1 MASEEKLFG
10 YLKKVTADLHQ
21 TRQRLL
27 AAESR
32 SQEPIAIVSASCR
45 LPGGVDSPEALW
57 QLVRTGTDAIS
68 EFPADRGWDL
78 ERLYDPDPDHQGTS
92 YTRAGGFLANA
103 ADFDPG
109 MFGISPREALAMDPQ
124 QRLLLELSWEAL
136 ERAGIDPTSL
146 RGSKTGVFGGVTP
159 QEYGPPL
166 REMSRSAGGFG
177 LTGRMVSVAS
187 GRVAYSFGFEG
198 PAVTVD
204 TACSSSLVALHLA
217 CQSLRSGECDLAL
230 AGGVTVM
237 ATPATF
243 VEFSR
248 QRGLAPDGRC
258 KSFAAAADGTGWGE
272 GAGLVL
278 LERLS
283 DARQNGHEVLAV
295 VRGSA
300 VNQDGASNGLTAPNG
315 PSQQRVITQAL
326 ANAGLSVSD
335 VDAVEAH
342 GTGTR
347 LGDPIEAQALI
358 ATYGQGRDKDR
369 PLWLGSVKSNI
380 GHTQAAAGVAGVI
393 KMVLAM
399 RHGQLPATLHV
410 DDPTS
415 AVDWSAGSVRL
426 LTENTPWPDSGRP
439 CRVGVSS
446 FGISG
451 TNAHVILEQSPVG
464 QGEPTGPVEGEREPE
479 AAIPVVPWVVSGKT
493 PEAARAQ
500 AERVLSHVEDRPE
513 LSPAD
518 VAYSLGVTRAALDE
532 RAVVLGSD
540 RDTLL
545 TGLRAFADG
554 REVPEVVSGSA
565 GNGGRVG
572 FVFAGQGGQWL
583 GMGRGLYSVFPVFA
597 DAFDEACTELDTHL
611 GQEVRVRDVV
621 FGSGE
626 SLLDRTLWAQ
636 SGLFALQVGLLRLLG
651 SWGVRPDVVLGHSV
665 GELAAAH
672 AAGVLSL
679 PEAARLVAG
688 RARLM
693 QALPS
698 GGAMLAVAASEAQ
711 VEPLL
716 DGVRDRVEIA
726 AINGPGSVVL
736 SGDRELLAD
745 VAGRLHDQGCRT
757 RWLRVSHA
765 FHSPQ
770 MDPMLEEFAQIARS
784 REYHAPE
791 LPMISTLTGELDG
804 GRVMG
809 TPEYWVRQVR
819 EPVRFADGVQALVGQ
834 GVDTIVEFG
843 PDGALSTLVE
853 ECVAES
859 GQVAGIPLMRKDRD
873 ETRTVLAALAQI
885 HTRGG
890 EVDWRSFFAGSG
902 AKQVELPTYAFQ
914 RQRYWLASTGGAGDV
929 TAAGLAE
936 ADHPLLGAVVA
947 LADGEGVVLTGR
959 LTAGSHP
966 WLSDHR
972 LLGEIV
978 VPGTAIVEL
987 AWHVGERLGCGR
999 VEELALESPLILPDD
1014 GAVQVQVL
1022 VGPPGESGARSM
1034 ALYSRPGDAT
1044 ESEWR
1049 KHATGVLLP
1058 PVAAEN
1064 HELPAWPPD
1073 DATEIDADEVYEFL
1087 EGQGFAYGPAFRCL
1101 RGAWRRG
1108 GEVFAEVALPDDMQV
1123 GDRFGVHPALLD
1135 AVLHAAA
1142 AETSVVQSGARVPF
1156 SWRGVELRAT
1166 ETAVVRAR
1174 ISLTADDE
1182 LSLVAVDPTG
1192 RFVASVD
1199 SLVTRP
1205 ISRQQVSSGA
1215 IGDCLFEVEWH
1226 RRALSDTTAGDDL
1239 AIVGDGASW
1248 PESVRTTGRFATLD
1262 ELRSAVGSG
1271 VAVPDSVL
1279 VAAISAEEVEG
1290 GSLPSRAEE
1299 STSELLALV
1308 QLWLADEQLAESRL
1322 VVVTRA
1328 AMPADSDADVADLVS
1343 ASSWGLLR
1351 SAQSE
1356 NPGRFVLVDVDGT
1369 PESWQALPTAVRAG
1383 EPQLALRRGVA
1394 LVPRLAR
1401 LKAHGEGSS
1410 PRLDTDGTVLI
1421 TGGTG
1426 ALGGV
1431 VARHLVEEHG
1441 IRRLVLAGR
1450 RGWNAPGVPELVDE
1464 LARSGAVVDVVACD
1478 VGNRRDLEQALAAI
1492 PVDCPL
1498 RGIVHAAGVLADGVI
1513 GSLSAADVGTVFA
1526 PKVAGAWHLHELTRD
1541 LDLSFFVLFSSFS
1554 GIAGAAGQAN
1564 YAAANT
1570 FLDALARYRRAR
1582 GLPGVSLAWG
1592 LWTQRSGMTS
1602 ALDAASVERL
1612 SRTGIAELS
1621 TEDGLRLFDAAIAT
1635 DTACVVPA
1643 RLDRALL
1650 VEKGRLNA
1658 VPALLTALVPA
1669 RGGVARGA
1677 ANSQAVD
1684 EDALLGLVRE
1694 HVSAVLGYSGAVE
1707 VGGDRAF
1714 RDLGFDSLS
1723 GVELRNRLAGV
1734 LGVRLP
1740 ATVVFDYPT
1749 PRGLAR
1755 FLHQELVGEIG
1766 TTSVPVT
1773 TRAASVEEDLVAIV
1787 GMGCRFPGGVSSP
1800 EELWRLVA
1808 GGVDA
1813 VAGFPDDRGW
1823 DLARLFDPDPDRLGT
1838 SYVCEGGFLRD
1849 AAEFDADMFG
1859 VSPREAL
1866 AMDPQQRLLLEI
1878 AWETLER
1885 AGIDP
1890 FSLRGS
1896 RTGVFA
1902 GLMYHDYGARFIT
1915 KAPEGFEGHLGTGNA
1930 GSVLSGRVAYSF
1942 GFEGPAVTVDTAC
1955 SSSLVALHL
1964 AGQALRAGE
1973 CDLAL
1978 AGGVTVMATPTT
1990 FVEFSR
1996 QRGLAPDGR
2005 CKSFAAAADGTGWGE
2020 GAGLVLLERLSDARR
2035 NGHKVLAVV
2044 RGSAVNQDGA
2054 SNGLTAPNGPSQQ
2067 RVITQALTSAGLSVS
2082 DVDAVEAHGTGT
2094 RLGDPIEAQA
2104 LIATYGR
2111 DRDPGRPLWLG
2122 SVKSNIGHTQAAAG
2136 VAGVIKMVMAIR
2148 QGELPRTL
2156 HLDEPSAQVDWSAG
2170 TVQLL
2175 TENTPWPD
2183 SGRVRRAGVSSF
2195 GISGTNAH
2203 LILEQPP
2210 RETHR
2215 STEPDS
2221 SSVRDVPVVPW
2232 MVSGKTPEALSAQAA
2247 ALMSSLDKCVDVSPR
2262 DVGYSLAVTRSALDH
2277 RAVVLGADREALL
2290 SGLKALAAS
2299 HDAAEVL
2306 TGTRAAGPVGFVF
2319 SGQGGQWPGMGSG
2332 LYSAFPV
2339 FADAFDEACGE
2350 LDAHLGQKARVRD
2363 VILGSDTQLLDQTL
2377 WAQSGLFALQVGLW
2391 ELLGSWG
2398 VRPGVVLGHSVGEL
2412 AAAFAAGVLP
2422 LPDAARL
2429 VAGRARLMQA
2439 LPPGGAMLAA
2449 AAGEKE
2455 LRPLLADCG
2464 DRVGIAAVN
2473 APESVVLSGDR
2484 DVLDDIAGRLDG
2496 QGVRSR
2502 WLRVSHA
2509 FHSHRMDPMLEEFA
2523 EIARSVDYR
2532 SPGLP
2537 AVSTLTGELDEV
2549 GMMAT
2554 PEYWVRQV
2562 REPVRFAD
2570 GVAALAAHGVSSI
2583 VEVGPDGVLS
2593 ALVQEC
2599 VAGSDQGGRVA
2610 AVPLMRSNCDEAQK
2624 VMTALAQVHVRGA
2637 AVDWRSFF
2645 AGTGAKQV
2653 ELPTYAFQRQRYWL
2667 DSPSEPVGQSAD
2679 FAPQSDFWE
2688 LVEQED
2694 VSALSAAL
2702 NITGDHDV
2710 QASLESVVPALSSWH
2725 RRIRN
2730 ESLVHQWRYRISWH
2744 ERAALP
2750 DRSLSGTW
2758 LVVVPEGW
2766 STSQQVQR
2774 FREMFEERGCAAVLF
2789 ELAGH
2794 DEEALAQRFRTLP
2807 VGSRISG
2814 VLSLLALDESPSS
2827 PNAALPNGALNS
2839 LVLLRA
2845 LRTADVSAPLW
2856 LATCGGVAVGD
2867 VPVNPGQA
2875 LVWGLGRV
2883 VGLEHPDWWGGLVDV
2898 PGLLDE
2904 DAQERLSVVLAGL
2917 GEDEIAVRP
2926 DGVFVRRLGRAD
2938 VPDVRSAWRPRG
2950 TVLVTG
2956 GTGGLG
2962 AHVARWLAGAGA
2974 EHVVLTSRRG
2984 AEAPGAGDLQAE
2996 LEALGARVSIRS
3008 CDVADRDAL
3017 AEVLAT
3023 IPDDCPLTA
3032 VMHAAGVVEVGDVA
3046 SMRLTDFIGVLSAKV
3061 GGAANLDELLA
3072 DVELDAF
3079 VLFSSVSG
3087 VWGAGGQGAYAAA
3100 NAYLDALAQQRRA
3113 RGLVGTA
3120 VAWGPW
3126 AGDGMAAGEGGAQL
3140 RRTGLV
3146 PMPADRALLALQG
3159 ALDRDETSLVVADMA
3174 WERFA
3179 PVFAVSRRRPL
3190 LDELPEAQQAL
3201 ADAENTTGAADPAG
3215 PMQRLVGMAAAE
3227 RRRAMMEL
3235 VLAETSIVL
3244 GHNGSD
3250 AVSPDR
3256 AFQELGFDSLMAVE
3270 LRNRLGEATGL
3281 SLPATLIFDYPSPSA
3296 LAAQLV
3302 GELVG
3307 ARPGTTVVAGADPVD
3322 DPVVVVAMGCR
3333 YPGDVCSPEELW
3345 QLIATGRDAVSTF
3358 PTDRG
3363 WDCNALFD
3371 PDPDRADSTYVREG
3385 AFLTGADR
3393 FDAGFFGISP
3403 REARAMDPQQRLL
3416 LEVAWEVF
3424 ERAGIPAM
3432 SLRGSRTGVFAGT
3445 NGQDH
3450 GAKVAAAPE
3459 AAGHLLTGN
3468 AASVMAG
3475 RLSYTFGLEGPA
3487 VAVDT
3492 ACSSSLVAM
3501 HLACQSLRSGECD
3514 MALAG
3519 GVTVMS
3525 TPLAF
3530 LEFSR
3535 QRGLAPDGRCKSFA
3549 AAADGTGWGEGAGLV
3564 LLERMSDA
3572 RRNGHRVLA
3581 VIRGSAVNQDGASN
3595 GLTAPNGP
3603 SQQRVIRQALA
3614 NAGLSA
3620 SDVDVV
3626 EAHGTGTGLGD
3637 PIEAQALIAAYGQG
3651 RDPERALWLGS
3662 IKSNIGHTQAAAG
3675 VAGVIK
3681 MVQAMRHG
3689 ELPATL
3695 HVDKPTPQVDWSAG
3709 AVRLLTG
3716 NTPWPETGRPRRAG
3730 VSSFGISGTNAHLIL
3745 EQPPSGPAETD
3756 RSNRRVTAQP
3766 AVIPWMLSAK
3776 SRTALQAQ
3784 AAALHGRL
3792 DGVPGASPLDVGY
3805 SLATTRSALDERAV
3819 VWGADRET
3827 LVSRLA
3833 ALADGR
3839 TAPGVVTGSAN
3850 AGGRIGFVFSGQGS
3864 QWLGMGKAL
3873 CAAFPAFADAFEE
3886 ACDEL
3891 GAHLGADVRGVL
3903 FGADEQLLDRTLWAQ
3918 SGIFAVQVG
3927 LLGLLRS
3934 WGVRPDAVLGH
3945 SVGELAA
3952 AHAAGVLSLPDAARL
3967 VAARARLMQA
3977 LPTGGAML
3985 AVANSEAAV
3994 EPVLAGMCDRVSI
4007 ASINGPESVVL
4018 SGDRDVL
4025 VELAGEL
4032 DARGIRT
4039 KWLRVSH
4046 AFHSHRMEPILDEY
4060 AETAGCVKFGEPV
4073 VPIVSAATG
4082 ALDTTGLMCAPDYW
4096 VRQVRDPVRFGDGV
4110 QALVA
4115 QRVDTIVEFGPD
4127 GALSALVQE
4136 CLAESDQAGRVA
4148 AIPLMRRD
4156 RDEVETAVA
4165 ALAHVHVRGG
4175 AVDWSACF
4183 AGTSARTVELPTYAF
4198 QRQRYWLAEQAD
4210 DCGGDAVADPVN
4222 ARFWE
4227 LVERADPEPLADEL
4241 CIDRDQPFREVLP
4254 VLASWRQKQRQK
4266 AVADSWR
4273 YQVRWRSV
4281 EVPSAVGLRGVW
4293 LVVLPAGGPPRDQP
4307 ATVIDA
4313 LIARGAEVA
4322 ILALTEQDFQRGAL
4336 ADKVRA
4342 VIADRTE
4349 VTGVLSLL
4357 AMDGMPCAEHPHL
4370 SRGAAATVILTQVL
4384 GDAGVSAP
4392 LWLGTT
4398 GGVEVGTENS
4408 PVDPDHG
4415 LIWGLGRVVGLE
4427 HPQRW
4432 GGLIDLPATLDETS
4446 RNGLVAAL
4454 AGTAAED
4461 QLAVRPSGLFVRRVV
4476 RAAQNPRSGTWRSR
4490 GTVLIT
4496 GGTGALGAEVAR
4508 WLARRGAEHLVLISR
4523 RGPEAPGAADLQ
4535 AELTELGV
4543 KVTVAACDVTDRD
4556 ELGAVLAAVPTE
4568 HPLSAVVHT
4577 AGVGT
4582 PANLAET
4589 TLAQFA
4595 DVLSAK
4601 VVGAAN
4607 LDRLLGGQPLDA
4619 FVLFSSISGV
4629 WGAGGQGAYSAA
4641 NAYLDALAE
4650 RRRACG
4656 RPATCV
4662 AWGPWAG
4669 AGMAVQEGNEAHL
4682 RRRGL
4687 VPMEPQ
4693 SALSALQQALSRR
4706 ETAIA
4711 VADVDWERFAAS
4723 FTAARP
4729 RPLLDE
4735 IVDLRPSTETVAKH
4749 GAGELGQQL
4758 AALPP
4763 AERGHLLLE
4772 VVLAETA
4779 STLGHDSAEAVQP
4792 DRTFAELGFDSLTAV
4807 ELRNRLNAVTGLR
4820 LPPTLVFD
4828 HPTPLALSEQLVP
4841 ALVAEPGDGIES
4853 LLAELDRLDTTLAQG
4868 PSIPPEDQAK
4878 VAERLRALLAK
4889 WDGARDG
4896 TAKATSPQS
4905 LTSATDDEIFDLIDR
4920 KFRR

>member
-1 MASEEKLFG
+1 MANEEKLFG

-78 ERLYDPDPDHQGTS
+78 DRLYDPDPDHQGTS
-92 YTRAGGFLANA
+92 YTRAGGFLADA
-103 ADFDPG
+103 GDFDPA

-124 QRLLLELSWEAL
+124 QRLLLELTWEAL

-166 REMSRSAGGFG
+166 PEMSRNSGGFG

-283 DARQNGHEVLAV
+283 DARRNGHKVLAV

-326 ANAGLSVSD
+326 SNAGLSVSD

-358 ATYGQGRDKDR
+358 ATYGQGREKDR

-451 TNAHVILEQSPVG
+451 TNAHVILEQSPVE

-479 AAIPVVPWVVSGKT
+479 AAIPVVPWMVSGKT

-500 AERVLSHVEDRPE
+500 AERVLSHIEDRPE
-513 LSPAD
+513 LSPVD
-518 VAYSLGVTRAALDE
+518 VAYSLGMTRAALDE
-532 RAVVLGSD
+532 RAVMLGSD

-554 REVPEVVSGSA
+554 CDVPEVVSGSV

-572 FVFAGQGGQWL
+572 FVFAGQGGQWP
-583 GMGRGLYSVFPVFA
+583 GMGRGLYSVFPGFA
-597 DAFDEACTELDTHL
+597 DAFDEACAELDTHL
-611 GQEVRVRDVV
+611 GQELGVRDVV
-621 FGSGE
+621 FGSDAR
-626 SLLDRTLWAQ
+626 LVDRTVWAQ

-665 GELAAAH
+665 GELAAVH

-716 DGVRDRVEIA
+716 DRVRGRVEIA

-736 SGDRELLAD
+736 SGDRELLTEIAD
-745 VAGRLHDQGCRT
+745 RLHDQGCRT

-765 FHSPQ
+765 FHSPH
-770 MDPMLEEFAQIARS
+770 MEPMLEEFAQIARS
-784 REYHAPE
+784 REYQAPE
-791 LPMISTLTGELDG
+791 LPIISTLTGELDG

-819 EPVRFADGVQALVGQ
+819 EPVRFAEGVQALVGQ
-834 GVDTIVEFG
+834 GADTIVEFG

-853 ECVAES
+853 ECLAES
-859 GQVAGIPLMRKDRD
+859 GRVAGIPLMRKDRD
-873 ETRTVLAALAQI
+873 EARTVLAALAQI

-890 EVDWRSFFAGSG
+890 EVEWQSFFAGTG

-959 LTAGSHP
+959 LTADSHP

-972 LLGEIV
+972 VLGEIV

-999 VEELALESPLILPDD
+999 VEELALEAPLILPDH

-1022 VGPPGESGARSM
+1022 VGPPGESGARSV

-1044 ESEWR
+1044 ESEWK

-1064 HELPAWPPD
+1064 HELPAWPPEN
-1073 DATEIDADEVYEFL
+1073 ATEIDADEVYEFL
-1087 EGQGFAYGPAFRCL
+1087 EGHGFAYGPAFRCL

-1108 GEVFAEVALPDDMQV
+1108 GEVFAEVALPDGMQV
-1123 GDRFGVHPALLD
+1123 GVDRFGVHPALLD

-1142 AETSVVQSGARVPF
+1142 AETSVVQSEARVPF

-1182 LSLVAVDPTG
+1182 LSLVAVDPVG
-1192 RFVASVD
+1192 GFVASVD

-1205 ISRQQVSSGA
+1205 ISRQQVRSGA

-1226 RRALSDTTAGDDL
+1226 RRALLETAADDGL

-1248 PESVRTTGRFATLD
+1248 PESVRATARFATLD
-1262 ELRSAVGSG
+1262 ELRSAADSD
-1271 VAVPDSVL
+1271 VPAPGPVL
-1279 VAAISAEEVEG
+1279 VAAMSAEEVESE
-1290 GSLPSRAEE
+1290 SLPSRAQE
-1299 STSELLALV
+1299 STSDLLALV
-1308 QLWLADEQLAESRL
+1308 QSWLADEQFAESQL

-1328 AMPADSDADVADLVS
+1328 AVSADSDTDVADLVS

-1431 VARHLVEEHG
+1431 VARHLVAEHG

-1450 RGWNAPGVPELVDE
+1450 RGWNAPGVHDLVDE

-1478 VGNRRDLEQALAAI
+1478 VGNRTDLEQALAAI
-1492 PVDCPL
+1492 PVDRPL
-1498 RGIVHAAGVLADGVI
+1498 RGIVHTAGVLADGVL
-1513 GSLSAADVGTVFA
+1513 GSLSAADVDTVFA
-1526 PKVAGAWHLHELTRD
+1526 PKVAGAWHLHELTRE

-1570 FLDALARYRRAR
+1570 FLDALAGYRRAR
-1582 GLPGVSLAWG
+1582 GLPGLSLAWG
-1592 LWTQRSGMTS
+1592 LWAQPGGMTS
-1602 ALDAASVERL
+1602 GLDAASVERL
-1612 SRTGIAELS
+1612 ARTGIAEHS
-1621 TEDGLRLFDAAIAT
+1621 TEDGLRLFDAAIAK
-1635 DTACVVPA
+1635 DRACVVPA

-1650 VEKGRLNA
+1650 VEHARSHA
-1658 VPALLTALVPA
+1658 IPALMTALAPA
-1669 RGGVARGA
+1669 RGGVARRA
-1677 ANSQAVD
+1677 TNSQAAD
-1684 EDALLGLVRE
+1684 EDALLGLVRD

-1740 ATVVFDYPT
+1740 ATAVFDYPT
-1749 PRGLAR
+1749 PRALAR
-1755 FLHQELVGEIG
+1755 FLHQELAGEVGSMS
-1766 TTSVPVT
+1766 TPV
-1773 TRAASVEEDLVAIV
+1773 TRAASVEEDLIAIV

-1823 DLARLFDPDPDRLGT
+1823 DLAGLFDPDPDHLGT

-1866 AMDPQQRLLLEI
+1866 AMDPQQRLLLEV

-1890 FSLRGS
+1890 FSLHGS

-1915 KAPEGFEGHLGTGNA
+1915 RAPEGFEGHLGTGNA

-1973 CDLAL
+1973 CELAL
-1978 AGGVTVMATPTT
+1978 AGGVTVMSTPTT

-2067 RVITQALTSAGLSVS
+2067 RVITQALTSAGLSLS

-2136 VAGVIKMVMAIR
+2136 VAGVIKMVMAMR
-2148 QGELPRTL
+2148 HGELPRTL
-2156 HLDEPSAQVDWSAG
+2156 HVDEPSAQVDWSAG

-2183 SGRVRRAGVSSF
+2183 SGRLRRAGVSSF

-2215 STEPDS
+2215 ATEPDS
-2221 SSVRDVPVVPW
+2221 SSVLDVPVVPW
-2232 MVSGKTPEALSAQAA
+2232 MVSGKTPEALSAQAD
-2247 ALMSSLDKCVDVSPR
+2247 ALMSYLNNRVDVSPR
-2262 DVGYSLAVTRSALDH
+2262 DIGYSLAVTRPALDH

-2290 SGLKALAAS
+2290 PGLKALAAS
-2299 HDAAEVL
+2299 HDAAEVI

-2363 VILGSDTQLLDQTL
+2363 VMSGSDKQLLDQTL

-2412 AAAFAAGVLP
+2412 AAAFAAGVLA

-2455 LRPLLADCG
+2455 LRPLLADRA

-2484 DVLDDIAGRLDG
+2484 DALDDIAGRLDG

-2599 VAGSDQGGRVA
+2599 AAGSDQGGRVA

-2624 VMTALAQVHVRGA
+2624 VITALAQVHARGA
-2637 AVDWRSFF
+2637 EVDWRSFF

-2679 FAPQSDFWE
+2679 LAPQSGFWE

-2702 NITGDHDV
+2702 NITGDPDV
-2710 QASLESVVPALSSWH
+2710 QASLESVVPVLSSWH

-2744 ERAALP
+2744 ERADLP

-2766 STSQQVQR
+2766 STSQQVLR

-2794 DEEALAQRFRTLP
+2794 DEEALVQRFRSLP
-2807 VGSRISG
+2807 VASGGISG

-2827 PNAALPNGALNS
+2827 SNAALPNGALNS

-2845 LRTADVSAPLW
+2845 LRTADVPAPLW

-2875 LVWGLGRV
+2875 LMWGLGRV
-2883 VGLEHPDWWGGLVDV
+2883 VGLENPDWWGGLVDV
-2898 PGLLDE
+2898 PDLLDK

-2926 DGVFVRRLGRAD
+2926 DGVFVRRLERAD
-2938 VPDVRSAWRPRG
+2938 LPDMGSAWRPRG

-2984 AEAPGAGDLQAE
+2984 AEAPGAGDLRAE

-3046 SMRLTDFIGVLSAKV
+3046 SMCLTDFIGVLSAKV

-3087 VWGAGGQGAYAAA
+3087 VWGAGG
-3100 NAYLDALAQQRRA
+3100 RA
-3113 RGLVGTA
+3113 
-3120 VAWGPW
+3120 
-3126 AGDGMAAGEGGAQL
+3126 
-3140 RRTGLV
+3140 
-3146 PMPADRALLALQG
+3146 
-3159 ALDRDETSLVVADMA
+3159 
-3174 WERFA
+3174 
-3179 PVFAVSRRRPL
+3179 
-3190 LDELPEAQQAL
+3190 
-3201 ADAENTTGAADPAG
+3201 
-3215 PMQRLVGMAAAE
+3215 
-3227 RRRAMMEL
+3227 
-3235 VLAETSIVL
+3235 
-3244 GHNGSD
+3244 
-3250 AVSPDR
+3250 
-3256 AFQELGFDSLMAVE
+3256 
-3270 LRNRLGEATGL
+3270 
-3281 SLPATLIFDYPSPSA
+3281 
-3296 LAAQLV
+3296 
-3302 GELVG
+3302 
-3307 ARPGTTVVAGADPVD
+3307 
-3322 DPVVVVAMGCR
+3322 
-3333 YPGDVCSPEELW
+3333 
-3345 QLIATGRDAVSTF
+3345 
-3358 PTDRG
+3358 
-3363 WDCNALFD
+3363 
-3371 PDPDRADSTYVREG
+3371 
-3385 AFLTGADR
+3385 
-3393 FDAGFFGISP
+3393 
-3403 REARAMDPQQRLL
+3403 
-3416 LEVAWEVF
+3416 
-3424 ERAGIPAM
+3424 
-3432 SLRGSRTGVFAGT
+3432 
-3445 NGQDH
+3445 
-3450 GAKVAAAPE
+3450 
-3459 AAGHLLTGN
+3459 
-3468 AASVMAG
+3468 
-3475 RLSYTFGLEGPA
+3475 
-3487 VAVDT
+3487 
-3492 ACSSSLVAM
+3492 
-3501 HLACQSLRSGECD
+3501 
-3514 MALAG
+3514 
-3519 GVTVMS
+3519 
-3525 TPLAF
+3525 
-3530 LEFSR
+3530 
-3535 QRGLAPDGRCKSFA
+3535 
-3549 AAADGTGWGEGAGLV
+3549 
-3564 LLERMSDA
+3564 
-3572 RRNGHRVLA
+3572 
-3581 VIRGSAVNQDGASN
+3581 
-3595 GLTAPNGP
+3595 
-3603 SQQRVIRQALA
+3603 
-3614 NAGLSA
+3614 
-3620 SDVDVV
+3620 
-3626 EAHGTGTGLGD
+3626 
-3637 PIEAQALIAAYGQG
+3637 
-3651 RDPERALWLGS
+3651 
-3662 IKSNIGHTQAAAG
+3662 
-3675 VAGVIK
+3675 
-3681 MVQAMRHG
+3681 
-3689 ELPATL
+3689 
-3695 HVDKPTPQVDWSAG
+3695 
-3709 AVRLLTG
+3709 
-3716 NTPWPETGRPRRAG
+3716 
-3730 VSSFGISGTNAHLIL
+3730 
-3745 EQPPSGPAETD
+3745 
-3756 RSNRRVTAQP
+3756 
-3766 AVIPWMLSAK
+3766 
-3776 SRTALQAQ
+3776 
-3784 AAALHGRL
+3784 
-3792 DGVPGASPLDVGY
+3792 
-3805 SLATTRSALDERAV
+3805 
-3819 VWGADRET
+3819 
-3827 LVSRLA
+3827 
-3833 ALADGR
+3833 
-3839 TAPGVVTGSAN
+3839 
-3850 AGGRIGFVFSGQGS
+3850 
-3864 QWLGMGKAL
+3864 
-3873 CAAFPAFADAFEE
+3873 
-3886 ACDEL
+3886 
-3891 GAHLGADVRGVL
+3891 
-3903 FGADEQLLDRTLWAQ
+3903 
-3918 SGIFAVQVG
+3918 
-3927 LLGLLRS
+3927 
-3934 WGVRPDAVLGH
+3934 
-3945 SVGELAA
+3945 
-3952 AHAAGVLSLPDAARL
+3952 
-3967 VAARARLMQA
+3967 
-3977 LPTGGAML
+3977 
-3985 AVANSEAAV
+3985 
-3994 EPVLAGMCDRVSI
+3994 
-4007 ASINGPESVVL
+4007 
-4018 SGDRDVL
+4018 
-4025 VELAGEL
+4025 
-4032 DARGIRT
+4032 
-4039 KWLRVSH
+4039 
-4046 AFHSHRMEPILDEY
+4046 
-4060 AETAGCVKFGEPV
+4060 
-4073 VPIVSAATG
+4073 
-4082 ALDTTGLMCAPDYW
+4082 
-4096 VRQVRDPVRFGDGV
+4096 
-4110 QALVA
+4110 
-4115 QRVDTIVEFGPD
+4115 
-4127 GALSALVQE
+4127 
-4136 CLAESDQAGRVA
+4136 
-4148 AIPLMRRD
+4148 LMRR
-4156 RDEVETAVA
+4156 
-4165 ALAHVHVRGG
+4165 
-4175 AVDWSACF
+4175 
-4183 AGTSARTVELPTYAF
+4183 RTPT
-4198 QRQRYWLAEQAD
+4198 WM
-4210 DCGGDAVADPVN
+4210 
-4222 ARFWE
+4222 
-4227 LVERADPEPLADEL
+4227 
-4241 CIDRDQPFREVLP
+4241 
-4254 VLASWRQKQRQK
+4254 
-4266 AVADSWR
+4266 
-4273 YQVRWRSV
+4273 RWRSSV
-4281 EVPSAVGLRGVW
+4281 
-4293 LVVLPAGGPPRDQP
+4293 
-4307 ATVIDA
+4307 
-4313 LIARGAEVA
+4313 
-4322 ILALTEQDFQRGAL
+4322 
-4336 ADKVRA
+4336 
-4342 VIADRTE
+4342 
-4349 VTGVLSLL
+4349 
-4357 AMDGMPCAEHPHL
+4357 
-4370 SRGAAATVILTQVL
+4370 
-4384 GDAGVSAP
+4384 
-4392 LWLGTT
+4392 
-4398 GGVEVGTENS
+4398 
-4408 PVDPDHG
+4408 
-4415 LIWGLGRVVGLE
+4415 
-4427 HPQRW
+4427 
-4432 GGLIDLPATLDETS
+4432 
-4446 RNGLVAAL
+4446 
-4454 AGTAAED
+4454 
-4461 QLAVRPSGLFVRRVV
+4461 
-4476 RAAQNPRSGTWRSR
+4476 
-4490 GTVLIT
+4490 
-4496 GGTGALGAEVAR
+4496 
-4508 WLARRGAEHLVLISR
+4508 
-4523 RGPEAPGAADLQ
+4523 
-4535 AELTELGV
+4535 
-4543 KVTVAACDVTDRD
+4543 
-4556 ELGAVLAAVPTE
+4556 
-4568 HPLSAVVHT
+4568 
-4577 AGVGT
+4577 
-4582 PANLAET
+4582 
-4589 TLAQFA
+4589 
-4595 DVLSAK
+4595 
-4601 VVGAAN
+4601 
-4607 LDRLLGGQPLDA
+4607 
-4619 FVLFSSISGV
+4619 
-4629 WGAGGQGAYSAA
+4629 GQGAW
-4641 NAYLDALAE
+4641 
-4650 RRRACG
+4650 
-4656 RPATCV
+4656 P
-4662 AWGPWAG
+4662 
-4669 AGMAVQEGNEAHL
+4669 
-4682 RRRGL
+4682 
-4687 VPMEPQ
+4687 
-4693 SALSALQQALSRR
+4693 
-4706 ETAIA
+4706 
-4711 VADVDWERFAAS
+4711 
-4723 FTAARP
+4723 
-4729 RPLLDE
+4729 
-4735 IVDLRPSTETVAKH
+4735 
-4749 GAGELGQQL
+4749 
-4758 AALPP
+4758 
-4763 AERGHLLLE
+4763 
-4772 VVLAETA
+4772 
-4779 STLGHDSAEAVQP
+4779 
-4792 DRTFAELGFDSLTAV
+4792 
-4807 ELRNRLNAVTGLR
+4807 GLR
-4820 LPPTLVFD
+4820 LRGGRGPVTAWPQVKAA
-4828 HPTPLALSEQLVP
+4828 HSCAVP
-4841 ALVAEPGDGIES
+4841 AWCQWLRIARCWHFRVHWIETRHPWS
-4853 LLAELDRLDTTLAQG
+4853 
-4868 PSIPPEDQAK
+4868 
-4878 VAERLRALLAK
+4878 
-4889 WDGARDG
+4889 
-4896 TAKATSPQS
+4896 
-4905 LTSATDDEIFDLIDR
+4905 
-4920 KFRR
+4920 